1 MSSERT
7 FERIFLVVLDG
18 CGAGELPDA
27 AAFGDAGANTLGNLS
42 RMHPLSLPNLQ
53 ALGLGNVTEIVGVPP
68 TDAPGAFFGRMAE
81 KSAGKDTTSG
91 HWEMMGVVRTVASK
105 TFPHGFPPGLIEPFC
120 ERIGRG
126 ILGNKT
132 ASGTEIIKELGA
144 EHVATRKPI
153 VYTSADSV
161 FQVASHVDVIPLA
174 GLYRICE
181 IAREMTVGEYLVDR
195 VIARPFTGEA
205 PNFWRTD
212 DRRDYSIEP
221 PRNYLDDLVAAGVSV
236 KGIGKIEDIFAKRG
250 LTASVHTHKN
260 PEGMDELIRAAKSA
274 EFTRGL
280 AFANLVDFD
289 MLFGHRNDI
298 AGYVRALEEFDA
310 FLPGFFASL
319 TASDLVIIT
328 SDHGNDPTTPSTDH
342 SREHVPL
349 LVYSPVFGSYFG
361 DAAHRNLGV
370 RQTFA
375 DVGATVAADF
385 GIKPNLAGASF
396 LSELAD

>member
-18 CGAGELPDA
+18 CGAGALPDA

-53 ALGLGNVTEIVGVPP
+53 ALGLGNVTDIAGVPP
-68 TDAPGAFFGRMAE
+68 TNASQAFFGRMAE

-91 HWEMMGVVRTVASK
+91 HWEMMGVVRAVASR
-105 TFPHGFPPGLIEPFC
+105 TFPHGFPPGLIDPFC

-126 ILGNKT
+126 IIGNKP

-144 EHVATRKPI
+144 EHVATGKPI

-161 FQVASHVDVIPLA
+161 FQVACHVDVIPLA
-174 GLYRICE
+174 ELYHICE

-195 VIARPFTGEA
+195 VIARPFAGEA

-221 PRNYLDDLVAAGVSV
+221 PHNCLDDLVAAGIAV
-236 KGIGKIEDIFAKRG
+236 KGIGKIEDIFAGRG
-250 LTASVHTHKN
+250 LTSSVHTHKN
-260 PEGMDELIRAAKSA
+260 REGMAELRRTATPPQ
-274 EFTRGL
+274 FTRGL
-280 AFANLVDFD
+280 VFANLVDFD
-289 MLFGHRNDI
+289 MLFGHRNDV
-298 AGYVRALEEFDA
+298 AGYVRALEEFDS
-310 FLPGFFASL
+310 FLPGFFALL
-319 TASDLVIIT
+319 TSADLVIIT
-328 SDHGNDPTTPSTDH
+328 SDHGNDPTSPSTDH

-349 LVYSPVFGSYFG
+349 LIYSPAFSRRN
-361 DAAHRNLGV
+361 ASSRNLGV
-370 RQTFA
+370 RETFA
-375 DVGATVAADF
+375 DVGAT
-385 GIKPNLAGASF
+385 ILANF
-396 LSELAD
+396 ELAPRTAGTPLPLASG